1 LAQAGL
7 AQALTL
13 GRELRTG
20 PTMTTRSLP
29 LAVLCAACCYAAA
42 ASGQE
47 CWGMGETCGDDARC
61 SGMDTRC
68 GDRSE
73 CSGSSSRCG
82 ANSVCS
88 GIDSQCGPGSQ
99 CSGLG
104 AQCAGGG
111 QQEQS
116 EGEKPMHFKKMKP
129 MHFKKMKPMHFK
141 KMKPMHFKKMKP
153 MHFKKMK
160 PMHFKKMHFKKT
172 KTEQPQQVF
181 VHGCDQG
188 DVCSGRPDAA
198 QSNGVTVCCQ
208 EGCGKCS
215 ASTSQSGDV
224 LTATCVCSG
233 SSPAPMKPMHFKPM
247 KPMKPMHFKPMKPM
261 KPMHFKPMK
270 PMKPMHFKPMK
281 PMHFEPVKT
290 EQPQKVFVHG
300 CDQGDVCSG
309 RPDAAQSNGV
319 TVCCQEGCGKCSAST
334 SQSGDVL
341 TATCVCSAPAATTTE
356 QPEQPKPVKAMGC
369 EMGDV
374 CTGRPGAAQTAGM
387 DLCCPES
394 CPSCMVYGE
403 QQGGELTA
411 MCMCLLSAEL
421 AEEPSEPRAG
431 AEARARGLPAAATFA
446 AAALTLGAGCAWAL
460 AVVAG
465 RLRPCEARQPLLS
478 A

>member
-1 LAQAGL
+1 
-7 AQALTL
+7 
-13 GRELRTG
+13 
-20 PTMTTRSLP
+20 
-29 LAVLCAACCYAAA
+29 
-42 ASGQE
+42 
-47 CWGMGETCGDDARC
+47 MGETCGDDARC

-116 EGEKPMHFKKMKP
+116 EGV
-129 MHFKKMKPMHFK
+129 
-141 KMKPMHFKKMKP
+141 KPMHFKKMKP

-172 KTEQPQQVF
+172 KTEQPQKVF

-261 KPMHFKPMK
+261 HFK
-270 PMKPMHFKPMK
+270 
-281 PMHFEPVKT
+281 PVKT

-341 TATCVCSAPAATTTE
+341 TATCVCSAPAATTTQ

-403 QQGGELTA
+403 QQGSELTA
-411 MCMCLLSAEL
+411 MCMCLLSVEL
-421 AEEPSEPRAG
+421 AEEPSGARAG

-446 AAALTLGAGCAWAL
+446 AAAVILGAGCAWAL